1 MTGTRSLVLVAG
13 VLIALLAV
21 ALAMPGDTSR
31 VLLGVIGVSSFIGG
45 VAALRRSLDVES
57 A

>member
-21 ALAMPGDTSR
+21 ALAMPGDTGR
-31 VLLGVIGVSSFIGG
+31 VLLGVIGLSSFIGG